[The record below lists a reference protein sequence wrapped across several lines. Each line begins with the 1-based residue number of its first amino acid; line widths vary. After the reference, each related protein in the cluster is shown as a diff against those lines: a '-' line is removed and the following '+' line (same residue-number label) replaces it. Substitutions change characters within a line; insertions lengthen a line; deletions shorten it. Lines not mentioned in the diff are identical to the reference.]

1 MKGFE
6 LESEKTM
13 KKKGQGSTD
22 FKILLVCWFDKKP
35 VWIWFL
41 HMSVCCCGTNR
52 SSVRCYDQR
61 EKTYILKC
69 HDPVL

>member
-13 KKKGQGSTD
+13 KKRGQGSTD

-35 VWIWFL
+35 V
-41 HMSVCCCGTNR
+41 
-52 SSVRCYDQR
+52 
-61 EKTYILKC
+61 
-69 HDPVL
+69 